1 MAPQSAETFG
11 GRHEQQGTH
20 TALET
25 DLLFWA
31 EETGFSTTQAQAHL
45 CEGDIYSNSYRQKL
59 LIPHEFDP
67 GAVQEYN
74 KSVPKGSKVT
84 PVKVFLNPMH
94 WQVQQAYFKAKV
106 RCSDASS
113 LRDTLAISRQQDS
126 YCALMLLLVM
136 QGSLVDDAKRQGR
149 AHEHFQLSSKDMQDK
164 LNKYLLIPKIQ
175 QQMPKDSGPTAQLS
189 YLTGLVCGRWLGEHS
204 HRLSHLDVTSG
215 KRHQDTATEIV
226 HSFNQGT
233 KHALQAWSDPAQAL
247 ENIDTL
253 LRHLHLKPVHDRR
266 QMAMAFLEVNSN
278 CFCDMRLAMCIK
290 WFCLTL
296 LATAIHIHELW

>member
-45 CEGDIYSNSYRQKL
+45 CEGDVYSNSYRQKL

-94 WQVQQAYFKAKV
+94 WQVQQAYFKAK
-106 RCSDASS
+106 
-113 LRDTLAISRQQDS
+113 
-126 YCALMLLLVM
+126 
-136 QGSLVDDAKRQGR
+136 GSLVDDAKRQGR

-266 QMAMAFLEVNSN
+266 QMAMAFLEVSGQS
-278 CFCDMRLAMCIK
+278 DPWKAIQGGAMYFYIDGIFTRAEDPQNRTMSDLYSLDYEASGK
-290 WFCLTL
+290 DIYTSP
-296 LATAIHIHELW
+296 E